1 MRQDA
6 RRNDRDKR
14 VRTMRIVTSKD
25 YRIRV
30 AGVDEAGRGPLA
42 GPVVAA
48 AVILDPNRPIR
59 GLADSKQLSPEERD
73 VLAPRIRER
82 AVAWAV
88 GWADRDEIDS
98 INILQATFLAM
109 RRALLGLAVCP
120 THIQV
125 DGNRLPRIL
134 DLDLGCT
141 VEAIIGGDD
150 SHAPISAAS
159 ILAKT
164 TRDALMVRLD
174 AHYPGFEFS
183 VHKGYPT
190 PMHLAALE
198 QNKPCPQHRRS
209 FQPVADKLDSIEF
222 MHHLGVDDGS
232 VPA

>member
-1 MRQDA
+1 MS
-6 RRNDRDKR
+6 
-14 VRTMRIVTSKD
+14 MRIVTSKN
-25 YRIRV
+25 YRVRV

-48 AVILDPNRPIR
+48 AVILDPNRQIR
-59 GLADSKQLSPEERD
+59 GLADSKQLTPEERAI
-73 VLAPRIRER
+73 LAPKIRER

-88 GWADRDEIDS
+88 GWADRDEIDC

-109 RRALLGLAVCP
+109 RRALMGLVVCP

-125 DGNRLPRIL
+125 DGNRLPRIA

-164 TRDALMVRLD
+164 TRDALMVQLD
-174 AHYPGFEFS
+174 ARYPGFEFS
-183 VHKGYPT
+183 AHKGYSTPT
-190 PMHLAALE
+190 HLAALG
-198 QNKPCPQHRRS
+198 QQRPCPQHRRS
-209 FQPVADKLDSIEF
+209 FWPVAVALGSVEF
-222 MHHLGVDDGS
+222 VHNLGVDDGTL
-232 VPA
+232 PA